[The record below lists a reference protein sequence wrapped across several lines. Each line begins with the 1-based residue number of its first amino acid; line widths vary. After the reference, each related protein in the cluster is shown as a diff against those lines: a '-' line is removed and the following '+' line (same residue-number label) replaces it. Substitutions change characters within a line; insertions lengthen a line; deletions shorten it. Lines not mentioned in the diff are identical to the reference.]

1 MPLGGDMTLGPAA
14 RNDPAYIQLI
24 ARAVAELQQ
33 QQTAIMTRIT
43 ASYLAN
49 TPGEVIL
56 ANAAA
61 GAITVSLPKAEGFY
75 GRTIQVKKID
85 SSVNAVTLQAK
96 TGETI
101 DGTNTKAIGSQYMA
115 YTVMSTGTE
124 WVIV

>member
-1 MPLGGDMTLGPAA
+1 MTIGPAA

-33 QQTAIMTRIT
+33 QLTAIMTRAT

-56 ANAAA
+56 ANATS
-61 GAITVSLPKAEGFY
+61 GALTVSLPKADGFY
-75 GRTIQVKKID
+75 GKSVQVKKID
-85 SSVNAVTLQAK
+85 SSANAVTIQAK

-101 DGTNTKAIGSQYMA
+101 DGTNTKVIATQYMS